1 MHTKRRSVR
10 ATLSPALLLA
20 LAGCTARGGLN
31 PPPQASNEQY
41 PAIVENAFADTTT
54 HPLSTFGLDVDTAS
68 YANVRD
74 LLRRGQLPPADAVRV
89 EEFVN
94 AFPYA
99 ARPANGEDALA
110 VASEVQPCPWAADH
124 WLLRVAVRARAPV
137 VEQAEAPLRLV
148 FLIDVS
154 GSMDEP
160 DKLPLVK
167 RSLGVLVDALRPQDH
182 VAIVSYSDRAEF
194 PLRHGSGAQKAA
206 IREAIAGLVAG
217 GGTNGDAG
225 LRAACSLAREMP
237 TDGEV
242 RVVLVTDGDFNI
254 GARGPEG
261 LRQLL
266 AEQRKERTRLT
277 VLGCGRG
284 NLKTTNLE
292 AVARA
297 GDGAY
302 HYLDGIAMAQRLF
315 RSRLQE
321 QLMTVAR
328 EAKVQVEFHPRHVA
342 SWRLLGYE
350 DRVLQ
355 AREFADAKA
364 DGGEIGPGQ
373 CVTALYELVPRAGA
387 ERDGVALRYASA
399 GAPAVPEVHPDEL
412 LAVAF
417 AWSPP
422 AGGDQIT
429 RRHIVQVRDVAA
441 APASHDFLVASTA
454 AAFALL
460 LRQSAHR
467 GDLDWARLTVLGDRL
482 DGSVV
487 DEHELIELI
496 NQAARLARGRS

>member
-1 MHTKRRSVR
+1 
-10 ATLSPALLLA
+10 
-20 LAGCTARGGLN
+20 
-31 PPPQASNEQY
+31 
-41 PAIVENAFADTTT
+41 
-54 HPLSTFGLDVDTAS
+54 
-68 YANVRD
+68 
-74 LLRRGQLPPADAVRV
+74 
-89 EEFVN
+89 
-94 AFPYA
+94 
-99 ARPANGEDALA
+99 
-110 VASEVQPCPWAADH
+110 
-124 WLLRVAVRARAPV
+124 
-137 VEQAEAPLRLV
+137 
-148 FLIDVS
+148 
-154 GSMDEP
+154 
-160 DKLPLVK
+160 
-167 RSLGVLVDALRPQDH
+167 
-182 VAIVSYSDRAEF
+182 
-194 PLRHGSGAQKAA
+194 
-206 IREAIAGLVAG
+206 
-217 GGTNGDAG
+217 
-225 LRAACSLAREMP
+225 MP